1 MSPKTGLEVREDV
14 AGLSVRA
21 SVSTRVRVTDERL
34 VWTLSSLLISFLSA
48 KFSAAVGVGS

>member
-1 MSPKTGLEVREDV
+1 MSLKTGLEVREDV

>member
-14 AGLSVRA
+14 AGLSVWA
-21 SVSTRVRVTDERL
+21 SVSSRVRVTDERL